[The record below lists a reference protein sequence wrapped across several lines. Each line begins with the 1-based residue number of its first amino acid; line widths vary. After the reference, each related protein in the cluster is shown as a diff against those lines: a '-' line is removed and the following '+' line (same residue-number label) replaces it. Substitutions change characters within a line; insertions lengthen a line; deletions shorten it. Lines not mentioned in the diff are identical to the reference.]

1 MKPIRI
7 AILTLV
13 SALLLVSQS
22 RRSYPP
28 DRIWWGANQ
37 SGTLPATEDYDN
49 ADGMVGIINA
59 DGAVNPVGHA
69 FFEALGT
76 NGRACVT
83 CHQPSNAMSVSV
95 EAIQGRWRET
105 GGTDPVFAAI
115 DGSDC
120 PSLPQDKASSHSLL
134 LNRGL
139 FRINAAWPPKGV
151 APDFQLEVVRDPTGC
166 NLDPEY
172 GLKGAAA
179 MVSVFRRPRAA
190 ANLTHLT
197 TGVDGEPSG
206 ILLMTDGRE
215 ASLKT
220 QALGAILGHEQADHQ
235 PTKQQLEQ
243 IVAFESRIS
252 ASQSADI
259 RGGMLTEP
267 NAPPFL
273 GPERIA
279 GKIAPLPGWEQH
291 VGPELAQLQKDFR
304 ASVARGSQVFFRGK
318 NSCASCHNQAKGAVP
333 MDIGTVNLPSPAA
346 DSPLPVFKASCK
358 DGRAIYTQDPGRAL
372 VTGKC
377 ADIGAIVMQQLH
389 GLASRAP
396 YFSNGSAATLADVVD
411 FYDMRYAAGYTEQEK
426 RDLVNFLKVL

>member
-120 PSLPQDKASSHSLL
+120 PSLPQDKALL
-134 LNRGL
+134 LRVRPRLARG
-139 FRINAAWPPKGV
+139 V
-151 APDFQLEVVRDPTGC
+151 QAPEHQTHTRHEGWLR
-166 NLDPEY
+166 
-172 GLKGAAA
+172 
-179 MVSVFRRPRAA
+179 SRRP
-190 ANLTHLT
+190 
-197 TGVDGEPSG
+197 
-206 ILLMTDGRE
+206 
-215 ASLKT
+215 
-220 QALGAILGHEQADHQ
+220 
-235 PTKQQLEQ
+235 
-243 IVAFESRIS
+243 
-252 ASQSADI
+252 
-259 RGGMLTEP
+259 
-267 NAPPFL
+267 
-273 GPERIA
+273 
-279 GKIAPLPGWEQH
+279 
-291 VGPELAQLQKDFR
+291 
-304 ASVARGSQVFFRGK
+304 
-318 NSCASCHNQAKGAVP
+318 
-333 MDIGTVNLPSPAA
+333 
-346 DSPLPVFKASCK
+346 
-358 DGRAIYTQDPGRAL
+358 
-372 VTGKC
+372 
-377 ADIGAIVMQQLH
+377 
-389 GLASRAP
+389 
-396 YFSNGSAATLADVVD
+396 
-411 FYDMRYAAGYTEQEK
+411 
-426 RDLVNFLKVL
+426 